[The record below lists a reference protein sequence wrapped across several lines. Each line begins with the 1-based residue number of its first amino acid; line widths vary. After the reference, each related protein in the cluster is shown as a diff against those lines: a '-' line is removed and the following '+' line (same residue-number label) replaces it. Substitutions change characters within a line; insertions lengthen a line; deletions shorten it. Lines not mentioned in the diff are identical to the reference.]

1 MKWLGNQNKKIG
13 KIIDF
18 SGSLTVLK
26 KIRSVK
32 EKYLTAAPFSDT
44 ITQVVVKYFTLQE
57 EKTMD
62 EILHLTLLYDFYGE
76 LLTEKQKQVFDLHY
90 QDDLSLSEIGE
101 ELSISRQAV
110 RDQLKRTEKIL
121 MDYEQ
126 KLGLVARFQAQK
138 KSVREMLDILQ
149 EMETDGLSEKRIH
162 QLEKMKQIAEAILS

>member
-1 MKWLGNQNKKIG
+1 
-13 KIIDF
+13 
-18 SGSLTVLK
+18 
-26 KIRSVK
+26 
-32 EKYLTAAPFSDT
+32 
-44 ITQVVVKYFTLQE
+44 
-57 EKTMD
+57 MD

-138 KSVREMLDILQ
+138 NLYGKCWIFYRRWKPTVFQKKESANW
-149 EMETDGLSEKRIH
+149 K
-162 QLEKMKQIAEAILS
+162 K